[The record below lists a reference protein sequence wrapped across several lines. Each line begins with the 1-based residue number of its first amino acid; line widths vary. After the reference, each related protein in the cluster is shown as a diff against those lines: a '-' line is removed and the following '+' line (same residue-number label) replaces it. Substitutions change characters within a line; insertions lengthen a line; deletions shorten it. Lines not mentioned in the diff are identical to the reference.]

1 MIDFDYM
8 LEALLE
14 GDDIVDDLLINDFA
28 CNILNGNYNMDDPLI
43 IHNLKTLITICNIL
57 YNNSDRSIL
66 PVEDGVYDMLVVL
79 ANKYIP
85 DIQVG
90 APVTDIKVTQPV
102 KLSSPWIKEDEL
114 SDAFIKVDPN
124 KIETGVYT
132 ESLINQTPEYTKEQL
147 YVKGVVSV
155 APISKK
161 VMNTPHEYPKLVGTL
176 DKCKFVLNHQAE
188 ERGVLNDDN
197 VAVFERDFLYKHVSM
212 GIVDPTNIR
221 MLATL
226 KMDGVSVEATVSD
239 HIISARSR
247 GDTNNDVATDL
258 TAVLGKY
265 NFPKAVGYVD
275 DEHAFGMK
283 FECMLSNLA
292 LTELGTLRNVDY
304 ANPRN
309 AIIGLLGA
317 GDGNQWIDYITL
329 VPLETSLDIDPLE
342 EVIFMNELYAKEPL
356 RYAVIEGT
364 YEQVLFQVSRF
375 VQEAEFLR
383 PVMSYIYDGVVL
395 TYLDKDVRERLGR
408 VNSVNKYSIAIKF
421 NPEKKQTRF
430 LGYTYSVG
438 QNGVITPIAHYQPV
452 ELFGAI
458 HAKTT
463 AHSLSRFNELGLR
476 EGDIVNIELMNDVI
490 PYISKAEIYENDCN
504 TNPVIPF
511 PTECPSCG
519 TKLEIS
525 KSGKTAI
532 CPNIHCPERKLSMMT
547 NMLSKLG
554 FKDFSEETLR
564 TIDCIHSLSDL
575 IYVEPK
581 DLESLGPVERANFFR
596 RVQELLNANHYDYVL
611 VGALGFTNISQER
624 WAIILKNIRLEDIVS
639 LPDDELKARL
649 LSIKSIGSVIA
660 DTIVTERELLRG
672 DLLTICNDI
681 PHKVSYGS
689 VSKLQIRFTGCRDKE
704 LELELKAL
712 GYDISGDA
720 GVTKT
725 TDILLV
731 PYQGFE
737 SSKTKKVKDTC
748 LVISLDEFKSNKDSY
763 LSM

>member
-8 LEALLE
+8 LQALLE
-14 GDDIVDDLLINDFA
+14 GDDIVDDNLINDFA
-28 CNILNGNYNMDDPLI
+28 VNVLNGEYNMDDPLV
-43 IHNLKTLITICNIL
+43 IHNLKTLIVICNIL

-66 PVEDGVYDMLVVL
+66 PIEDGVYDMLVIL
-79 ANKYIP
+79 GNKYIP
-85 DIQVG
+85 DLQVG
-90 APVTDIKVTQPV
+90 APVTDIKVTQPK
-102 KLSSPWIKEDEL
+102 KLESPWIREEDLEQP
-114 SDAFIKVDPN
+114 FIKLDTE
-124 KIETGVYT
+124 KIEKGVYT
-132 ESLINQTPEYTKEQL
+132 ESLIDQGPNYSKEQFYTHGIYDVRPL
-147 YVKGVVSV
+147 
-155 APISKK
+155 SKK
-161 VMNTPHEYPKLVGTL
+161 VMNIPHEYPKLVGTL
-176 DKCKFVLNHQAE
+176 DKCKFVLNSQAE
-188 ERGVLNDDN
+188 ERGILNDDN

-212 GIVDPTNIR
+212 GIVDPNHIR
-221 MLATL
+221 FLATL

-258 TAVLGKY
+258 TPVLKQY
-265 NFPKAVGYVD
+265 KFPKATGYVD
-275 DEHAFGMK
+275 DSQAFGMK
-283 FECMLSNLA
+283 FECMLGNLP
-292 LTELGTLRNVDY
+292 LSELGILRGVDY

-317 GDGNQWIDYITL
+317 GDAKQWIDYITL

-342 EVIFMNELYAKEPL
+342 EIIFMNELYAKEPL
-356 RYAVIEGT
+356 RYAVIEGN

-383 PVMSYIYDGVVL
+383 PAMPYIYDGVVL

-408 VNSVNKYSIAIKF
+408 VNSVNKYSVAIKF

-438 QNGVITPIAHYQPV
+438 QNGVVTPIAHYQPV

-458 HAKTT
+458 HSKTT
-463 AHSLSRFNELGLR
+463 AHSLARFNELSLR
-476 EGDIVNIELMNDVI
+476 EGDIVNIELINDVI
-490 PYISKAEIYENDCN
+490 PYISKAEIYENECN
-504 TNPVIPF
+504 TNPIIEF

-519 TKLEIS
+519 AKLEVS
-525 KSGKTAI
+525 KSGKTVI
-532 CPNIHCPERKLSMMT
+532 CPNPHCPERNLAMMT

-581 DLESLGPVERANFFR
+581 DLSALGPVERANFFR
-596 RVQELLNANHYDYVL
+596 RIQELLNANHYDYML

-624 WAIILKNIRLEDIVS
+624 WAVILKNIRLEDIIT
-639 LPDDELKARL
+639 LPDDELRSRL
-649 LSIKSIGSVIA
+649 MSIRSIGSVIA
-660 DTIVTERELLRG
+660 DTIISEREILRG
-672 DLLTICNDI
+672 DLTTICYEI

-704 LELELKAL
+704 LELELKSL

-720 GVTKT
+720 GATKS

-748 LVISLDEFKSNKDSY
+748 VIIPLDEFKANKDRY
-763 LSM
+763 LSV